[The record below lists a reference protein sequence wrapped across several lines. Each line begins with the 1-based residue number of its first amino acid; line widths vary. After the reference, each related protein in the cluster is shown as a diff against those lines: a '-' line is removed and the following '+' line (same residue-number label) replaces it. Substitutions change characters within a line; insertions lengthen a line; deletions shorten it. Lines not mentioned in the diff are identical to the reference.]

1 MANAT
6 SDQWPQ
12 TSLIPHGEPPATE
25 IWGKLQKLT
34 VQDNARLGWVY
45 IRYTLHELYVG
56 EARFPRQIPWARG
69 LADSSASVSDT
80 ATPRSSAAFCLRQ
93 RLIPPVE
100 QAYRYRN
107 AGVLADRSKANRQ
120 AMRYLS
126 THPLCGQGSFF
137 GWPLPG
143 AAKLAGLLTSFDT
156 PLIGEG
162 AVVCSTL
169 RAHWPSMHVARIEM
183 GRVARVKCFGEMNRG
198 RGRSIVI

>member
-120 AMRYLS
+120 AGALS
-126 THPLCGQGSFF
+126 VNVPFVWPGQ
-137 GWPLPG
+137 LLR
-143 AAKLAGLLTSFDT
+143 LA
-156 PLIGEG
+156 
-162 AVVCSTL
+162 
-169 RAHWPSMHVARIEM
+169 VARRREI
-183 GRVARVKCFGEMNRG
+183 GRPSDKLRHPAH
-198 RGRSIVI
+198 RGRSCRVLDSSSTLALDARR